1 MPNSNQDILAEK
13 IKAALT
19 TTEFTIRGNR
29 SYLFVLASGSGTYVT
44 DIGEQTVEAPC
55 MIWIPV
61 GQSARFSISA
71 GTRGFV
77 LRVPETYLGRA
88 IPTGSVAGYVRQTVS
103 HQIVMPGLSA
113 IHQQKFNRL
122 FEEVELEL
130 YENASG
136 AQTVV
141 QHCISLIL
149 VQIWRASNISIAH
162 PDFLPRQ
169 VVHDFLGLVELHM
182 CDHWSVA
189 KYAAYLKVTRDF
201 LNNSVRRVIG
211 TSPHRHIQNRLIDE
225 TKTLL
230 LNSDLQVAEIGYKLG
245 FGDAA
250 YFNRFFQRHTA
261 VPPGRF
267 RTQHLEHDTRTIS
280 ESNFAAWP

>member
-1 MPNSNQDILAEK
+1 LAEP
-13 IKAALT
+13 INAALT
-19 TTEFTIRGNR
+19 ATEFTIRGNR
-29 SYLFVLASGSGTYVT
+29 SYLFVLVSGAGKYIT
-44 DIGEQTVEAPC
+44 DTEEKKVEAPC

-61 GQSARFSISA
+61 GGSARFPISA

-77 LRVPETYLGRA
+77 LRIPETYLGRA
-88 IPTGSVAGYVRQTVS
+88 IPTGSVAGYVRQSVS
-103 HQIVMPGLSA
+103 QQIIIPTLPLK
-113 IHQQKFNRL
+113 HQQKFKQL
-122 FEEVELEL
+122 FEEIELEL
-130 YENASG
+130 YENTSG

-189 KYAAYLKVTRDF
+189 QYAKYLKVTRDF
-201 LNNSVRRVIG
+201 LNSSVRRVIG

-250 YFNRFFQRHTA
+250 YFNRFFQRHTSIA
-261 VPPGRF
+261 PGRF
-267 RTQHLEHDTRTIS
+267 RTLHLEHDTKKMH
-280 ESNFAAWP
+280 EANFAAWP